1 MIQKC
6 LHRGPIGDGNKPKPN
21 QAVGIQNCRPL
32 AEPLQLVDVLFLMSV
47 QCFDQLYF
55 FILIVQLNKI
65 FSYLNKDCLN
75 KDVSFCSILHHLT
88 FK

>member
-47 QCFDQLYF
+47 QCFDQLYCFLF
-55 FILIVQLNKI
+55 FI
-65 FSYLNKDCLN
+65 FDCAAQ
-75 KDVSFCSILHHLT
+75 
-88 FK
+88 